1 MAVTNLLTLMED
13 GEGTLG
19 TLTSIGGGAGA
30 GAETEI
36 FFAGSQSI
44 GRRSDNQTSLHGF
57 FINVGATFNLSGAGQ
72 HVKIWSWFTHY
83 KAVTGVQYRLGSSTT
98 AYEAFTYPTTK
109 IPALGGWFPAWLEVN
124 AGTDTGTP
132 DFTVID
138 EIAQAIT
145 IGDVA
150 GNTNNNIMDQVHHGT
165 SGMRWDGTGGGLSD
179 FRTTEASNALGVF
192 LSRDGIDY
200 LFARLEIGSSTSTT
214 FTATGYT
221 IVFPDQPL
229 CSTTFMGLTFDLQ
242 HASTAI
248 SMTGGTVTSGDPASA
263 ARRGDLIV
271 TGTAGTLTLNNN
283 KLAGLR
289 LLTLNSKVTAN
300 NCVFSNTGQITAN
313 GADLVGS
320 AVSGYEGSANTSAVV
335 WDVNTDPDGFLDD
348 MTFTKGTAATH
359 AIELGTTSPTTV
371 TLRGITF
378 SGYNAADG
386 QNDSVVHVKR
396 TSGAVTIFA
405 VACSGTMSY
414 RSDGAD
420 VTVVSDPVT
429 ISVHVND
436 NAGAN
441 LENARVFL
449 KATGGSGPFPA
460 DESVTITRSGST
472 ATVSH
477 TGHGMATNDKV
488 VIAGADQ
495 LEYNVIFTITFID
508 KNSYSYTV
516 SGTPATPATG
526 TITST
531 FVALHGLTNASG
543 DISAS
548 RVYSADQAVV
558 GWVRKQSG
566 TPYFRTSTL
575 GGAVDSALGYTA
587 TVQMVLDQ

>member
-1 MAVTNLLTLMED
+1 MED

-150 GNTNNNIMDQVHHGT
+150 GNTNNNIM
-165 SGMRWDGTGGGLSD
+165 
-179 FRTTEASNALGVF
+179 
-192 LSRDGIDY
+192 
-200 LFARLEIGSSTSTT
+200 
-214 FTATGYT
+214 
-221 IVFPDQPL
+221 
-229 CSTTFMGLTFDLQ
+229 
-242 HASTAI
+242 
-248 SMTGGTVTSGDPASA
+248 
-263 ARRGDLIV
+263 
-271 TGTAGTLTLNNN
+271 
-283 KLAGLR
+283 AGLR

-429 ISVHVND
+429 ISVHVN
-436 NAGAN
+436 
-441 LENARVFL
+441 
-449 KATGGSGPFPA
+449 
-460 DESVTITRSGST
+460 
-472 ATVSH
+472 
-477 TGHGMATNDKV
+477 
-488 VIAGADQ
+488 
-495 LEYNVIFTITFID
+495 
-508 KNSYSYTV
+508 
-516 SGTPATPATG
+516 
-526 TITST
+526 
-531 FVALHGLTNASG
+531 
-543 DISAS
+543 
-548 RVYSADQAVV
+548 
-558 GWVRKQSG
+558 
-566 TPYFRTSTL
+566 
-575 GGAVDSALGYTA
+575 
-587 TVQMVLDQ
+587 